1 MRKSVKFLG
10 VTLVRKRSSEV
21 IQCKKILFSTGPW
34 SPCRLILLDDGKVGV
49 LAGSLADKIFKWSI
63 DAMDMTDIAE
73 GLVKLG
79 SISRKTADK
88 YKSQREAQRLRSRR
102 RAARSE
108 VTSLAK
114 RAGITFTRDQRKKL
128 EAVM

>member
-1 MRKSVKFLG
+1 MRKTVKFLG
-10 VTLVRKRSSEV
+10 ATLVRKRVGEV

-34 SPCRLILLDDGKVGV
+34 SPCRLILLSDGNVGV
-49 LAGSLADKIFKWSI
+49 LSGTSTDKIFKWSI
-63 DAMDMTDIAE
+63 DGMDMTDIAE

-88 YKSQREAQRLRSRR
+88 YKSQREAQRLRKRR
-102 RAARSE
+102 LNARAE
-108 VTSLAK
+108 VTTLAK